1 MECTTVSV
9 ITTITTAATITTT
22 TTTMSVTDV
31 YSDASNT
38 QTSID
43 PFCPL
48 GIILGFLLIRGVER
62 GVLRDCGG
70 RGLGW
75 GRGSRV
81 GVGGRSRGWRS
92 RVGVDKV
99 AVVLSIVVVVV
110 VVVACQASRDPPC
123 MTR

>member
-31 YSDASNT
+31 YSDVSNT

-48 GIILGFLLIRGVER
+48 GNNQGFLLIRGVDR
-62 GVLRDCGG
+62 GGVRLWRSWVLLGAGFEGGG
-70 RGLGW
+70 R
-75 GRGSRV
+75 R
-81 GVGGRSRGWRS
+81 
-92 RVGVDKV
+92 
-99 AVVLSIVVVVV
+99 
-110 VVVACQASRDPPC
+110 
-123 MTR
+123 